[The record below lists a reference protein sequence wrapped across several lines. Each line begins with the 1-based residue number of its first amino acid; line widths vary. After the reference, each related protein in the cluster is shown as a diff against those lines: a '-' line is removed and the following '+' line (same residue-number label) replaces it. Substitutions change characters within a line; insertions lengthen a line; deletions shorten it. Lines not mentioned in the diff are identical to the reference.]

1 VLRRWRA
8 SPEPRPARPQ
18 ANEGQVSLRLL
29 ERLREQ
35 IHAPSPSVEQEQHQM
50 LTVAADGSW
59 FCMPGGERTDLSRR
73 ASMRG
78 ILAALCQELERE
90 VPRSLNANDLIEAGW
105 PGQRMLRSAALNR
118 LHVALATLRSL
129 GLRDALQRDANGYRL
144 AGTGVAPVLP

>member
-1 VLRRWRA
+1 
-8 SPEPRPARPQ
+8 
-18 ANEGQVSLRLL
+18 VSLRLL

-35 IHAPSPSVEQEQHQM
+35 SPAVEQEQPQM

-59 FCMPGGERTDLSRR
+59 FCAAGGERTDLSRR

-90 VPRSLNANDLIEAGW
+90 VPRSLDADGLIEAGW

-144 AGTGVAPVLP
+144 AVGTGVAPVPP